1 MIWPDWMDEAG
12 LMAKS
17 QQKGGE
23 TLAEHTYHVLERL
36 SDLVRLH
43 PQLVQD
49 DERLW
54 HRLYWGC
61 FLHDFG
67 KAADGFQKMLQGE
80 PTLWTERRQ
89 RHEILSLAFVD
100 WVFPKDHIDRPW
112 VIAVVAFHHKD
123 SIAIFEQYGGDKSTK
138 DMLDEDKKS
147 ILEIM
152 LPHLAQQIS
161 QEVAFHLWRWL
172 DECALAWANELKIP
186 ILEKPALIEFDRN
199 SSTPIE
205 HRIFRVLR
213 EFHQWQATVS
223 AYHLML
229 YRGLILTADHAASA
243 NSPAFPPMPLTDTI
257 AEKPL
262 QGHIKRHH
270 QEQMQG
276 VPTGSVLMIA
286 PTGSGKTEA
295 ALLWAAG
302 QMAYQPAARLFY
314 TLPYQASMNAM
325 AERLAWRYF
334 GIRDIT
340 DKDNQIV
347 TIQHSRVRLKFYQ
360 MMMDEEDA
368 DSKVASKDAKWLQ
381 NLARLNYFPIQVFSP
396 YQMLKAAY
404 SLKGYEVLLADYA
417 NALFIF
423 DEIHAY
429 EPKRLALIIRFMG
442 WLARNYGA
450 RFLIMTATLP
460 PTVKKALQDALPDLT
475 DPQHIV
481 EADAKLFR
489 KSQRHVVHIHD
500 GELFQQVDGII
511 ADDINAGKTVL
522 VCCNRVA
529 RAQDVYRCLKFN
541 LGLIPDEE
549 IVLLHGRFSNGDRG
563 KKERLLQVVRSG
575 KKPEPRPKRFVLVAT
590 QAVEVSLDIDLDV
603 LYTDPAPLE
612 AMLQRFG
619 RVNRGRKHR
628 GRLTRIMHPKFRRF
642 GWENQSRKEELLCP
656 VNVFREPDT
665 PEEGKDPLYLPYD
678 RQMVERS
685 IEVLE
690 QFCGGGKPVDESL
703 VTEMLGEIY
712 KDEIAERWRK
722 DYKGVESSFEA
733 TILGTMKPFQ
743 SATRDMWEQ
752 FQKLFD
758 GVEVLPWEYAA
769 AYDETV
775 EKEGYLAASRYLV
788 NISHKKL
795 SQLRQRGLVLP
806 REPDTY
812 VDQIKV
818 SYDPEWGLA
827 LDEALRGE
835 TSDE

>member
-1 MIWPDWMDEAG
+1 MMWPEWMDEGG

-43 PQLVQD
+43 PQLIQD
-49 DERLW
+49 DARLW

-80 PTLWTERRQ
+80 PSLWTERRQ
-89 RHEILSLAFVD
+89 RHEILSLAFID
-100 WVFPKDHIDRPW
+100 WLFPKGHVDRHW
-112 VIAVVAFHHKD
+112 IIAVVAFHHKD
-123 SIAIFEQYGGDKSTK
+123 SNVIYEQYGGDKSTK
-138 DMLDEDKKS
+138 DMREEDKRS
-147 ILEIM
+147 ILEIV
-152 LPHLAQQIS
+152 LPHLAQQIDS
-161 QEVAFHLWRWL
+161 EVSFHLWRWL
-172 DECALAWANELKIP
+172 DECALSWADELKIP
-186 ILEKPALIEFDRN
+186 VLEKPALVEFDQSN
-199 SSTPIE
+199 STPIE

-213 EFHQWQATVS
+213 EFHRWQATVPVF
-223 AYHLML
+223 HLMI

-243 NSPAFPPMPLTDTI
+243 NSPEFPPMPLTAAI

-262 QGHIKRHH
+262 RGYQKRHH
-270 QEQMQG
+270 QAQMQTA
-276 VPTGSVLMIA
+276 PTGSALMIA

-295 ALLWAAG
+295 ALLWAAQ
-302 QMAYQPAARLFY
+302 QMADQPASRLFY

-325 AERLAWRYF
+325 AERLAGRYF
-334 GIRDIT
+334 GIEELAHL
-340 DKDNQIV
+340 KKNKAV
-347 TIQHSRVRLKFYQ
+347 TIQHSRARLKFYQ
-360 MMMDEEDA
+360 MMMDAEDA
-368 DSKVASKDAKWLQ
+368 DSQVARKDAKWLQ

-404 SLKGYEVLLADYA
+404 SLKGYEALLVDYA

-429 EPKRLALIIRFMG
+429 EPKRLALIITFMG

-460 PTVKKALQDALPDLT
+460 PTVEQALQDALPDLT

-481 EADAKLFR
+481 EADDALFGE
-489 KSQRHVVHIHD
+489 SQRHTVHIHD
-500 GELFQQVDGII
+500 GELLQHLDEMIV
-511 ADDINAGKTVL
+511 DDIRAGKTVL

-529 RAQDVYRCLKFN
+529 RAQDVYQRLRTV
-541 LGLIPDEE
+541 LELIPDEE

-563 KKERLLQVVRSG
+563 AKEARLQVVRSG
-575 KKPEPRPKRFVLVAT
+575 REPERRPKRFVLVAT

-612 AMLQRFG
+612 ALLQRFG
-619 RVNRGRKHR
+619 RVNRGRKD
-628 GRLTRIMHPKFRRF
+628 K
-642 GWENQSRKEELLCP
+642 LLCP

-665 PEEGKDPLYLPYD
+665 PDEGREPLYLPYD
-678 RQMVERS
+678 RVMVERS
-685 IEVLE
+685 IEVLV

-712 KDEIAERWRK
+712 KDDIAERWWQ
-722 DYKGVESSFEA
+722 DFHDVSHSFETA
-733 TILGTMKPFQ
+733 ILGGMKPFQ

-752 FQKLFD
+752 FHKLFD
-758 GVEVLPWEYAA
+758 GVEVLPWENAA
-769 AYDETV
+769 DYDDSV
-775 EKEGYLAASRYLV
+775 EHEGYLAASKYLV
-788 NISHKKL
+788 SISHRKL
-795 SQLRQRGLVLP
+795 SQLRQRGLVFQ
-806 REPDTY
+806 REQDAY

-818 SYDPEWGLA
+818 RYDHETGLA

-835 TSDE
+835 TPDE